1 MFIYQP
7 SPNYSSLDQ
16 LGRRSSLSTFL
27 CTLSKTVGIEIDLI
41 IRTPFLLF
49 DVSQPQTST
58 PTVPTTYYLY
68 KTFFFSN
75 TELNNLSM
83 SLLDRLRS
91 LSKLALILCASLKAI
106 SDLSERVVWTK
117 NEHPS
122 NRTPTPSGS
131 LVTDVLTTQD
141 QYYNPDTASYLV
153 ITF

>member
-1 MFIYQP
+1 MYL
-7 SPNYSSLDQ
+7 SL
-16 LGRRSSLSTFL
+16 R
-27 CTLSKTVGIEIDLI
+27 
-41 IRTPFLLF
+41 LLHL
-49 DVSQPQTST
+49 PYLPPITYHLLLT
-58 PTVPTTYYLY
+58 YYLPPTPTTYYLY